1 MEEPVTLYNISM
13 EYYGLLVLAIGSV
26 SAEVET
32 VLGVGDQN

>member
-1 MEEPVTLYNISM
+1 MEEPVTYYISM
-13 EYYGLLVLAIGSV
+13 EYYGLLVLAIGYV